1 MDKAIAVY
9 VARIGQKFQAKSYLQ
24 SAVVNIKDTTTMQEL
39 ETLADNFKTKYHF
52 QCYQIAI
59 HRDEG
64 HIDESG
70 NTQINHHAHLEFVTL
85 DENTGKSM
93 FRKALITN
101 AVLGQIQQEV
111 ADILN
116 MQRGVKKR
124 ISGAKR
130 IEPRAYAQLMEQE
143 KAKRIELENNNA
155 TLQNGNNSLT
165 KEVST
170 YQEQIKDLQASV
182 KNTQAELNTLK
193 QEKTELE
200 QANTTLQQDN
210 TTLAQEKQTL
220 TQENQE
226 LQAHRIELETTLIDL
241 ASLVAPQ
248 DKQNKKLTLKEA
260 KPLLE
265 IVRKQM
271 IAINQGFGDL
281 KLFTQED
288 YKAL

>member
-1 MDKAIAVY
+1 MN
-9 VARIGQKFQAKSYLQ
+9 L
-24 SAVVNIKDTTTMQEL
+24 KDTSAMQEL
-39 ETLADNFKTKYHF
+39 ERLAEHFKNKYGF

-64 HIDESG
+64 HIDEFG
-70 NTQINHHAHLEFVTL
+70 NTHINHHAHMEFVTL
-85 DENTGKSM
+85 DEKTGKSL

-101 AVLGQIQQEV
+101 TVLGQMQKEV

-155 TLQNGNNSLT
+155 TLQNSNNSLT

-170 YQEQIKDLQASV
+170 YREQIQDLQASV

-193 QEKTELE
+193 KEKTELE

-210 TTLAQEKQTL
+210 TTLAQEKQTI

-226 LQAHRIELETTLIDL
+226 LKNNNTELETTLIDL
-241 ASLVAPQ
+241 VTIFAPQ
-248 DKQNKKLTLKEA
+248 NKQNKKLTLKEA

-265 IVRKQM
+265 NVRKQM
-271 IAINQGFGDL
+271 IAINQGLGDL

-288 YKAL
+288 YKSLRALKDEDRDRCH